1 MIVLGYYYLFLYIK
15 RERYLFMTFIL
26 YCKISREFF
35 IRGVTP
41 LAFLALLHTD
51 YQ

>member
-1 MIVLGYYYLFLYIK
+1 VQHLSKYKKKKVLI
-15 RERYLFMTFIL
+15 
-26 YCKISREFF
+26 KISREFF

-41 LAFLALLHTD
+41 LAFLGLLHTD